1 MLHQDA
7 DFDRL
12 IELLPDLPEQ
22 LALTLFLVAVAMV
35 VGGIFGLIIGV
46 FLYATRPGNILAQRT
61 VFNVLNLLVNFFR
74 PIPFIILLAAL
85 QPLARLTIGVGI
97 GEPMAMFAMGFA
109 ATFGIAR
116 LVEQSLVT
124 VPPGVVEAARA
135 SGASRMRTLLT
146 VVIPEGLGPLILGY
160 TFAFVA
166 VIDMSAMA
174 GVVGGSG
181 LGNFA
186 LQYGYRQFNPLVT
199 WAAVIAIV
207 IVVQIVQMLGNWLA
221 RRVMR
226 R

>member
-1 MLHQDA
+1 
-7 DFDRL
+7 
-12 IELLPDLPEQ
+12 
-22 LALTLFLVAVAMV
+22 
-35 VGGIFGLIIGV
+35 
-46 FLYATRPGNILAQRT
+46 
-61 VFNVLNLLVNFFR
+61 
-74 PIPFIILLAAL
+74 
-85 QPLARLTIGVGI
+85 
-97 GEPMAMFAMGFA
+97 MAFA

-116 LVEQSLVT
+116 LVEQALVT

-135 SGASRMRTLLT
+135 AGASRLRTLVT
-146 VVIPEGLGPLILGY
+146 VVVPEGLGPLILGY
-160 TFAFVA
+160 TFAFIA

-174 GVVGGSG
+174 GAVGSDG

-207 IVVQIVQMLGNWLA
+207 IVVQAVQMLGNWLA

>member
-97 GEPMAMFAMGFA
+97 GEPMAMFAMAFA

-199 WAAVIAIV
+199 WAAVIVIV

>member
-1 MLHQDA
+1 MLYHDA
-7 DFDRL
+7 NLDRL

-22 LALTLFLVAVAMV
+22 LALTLMLVAVAMV
-35 VGGIFGLIIGV
+35 VGGFLGLIIGV
-46 FLYATRPGNILAQRT
+46 FLYATRPGNVLAQPA
-61 VFNVLNLLVNFFR
+61 VFNVLNLFVNFFR

-97 GEPMAMFAMGFA
+97 GEPMAMFAMAFA

-135 SGASRMRTLLT
+135 AGASRMRTLVT

-160 TFAFVA
+160 TFAFIA

-199 WAAVIAIV
+199 WAAVIVIV
-207 IVVQIVQMLGNWLA
+207 IVVQAVQMLGNWLA